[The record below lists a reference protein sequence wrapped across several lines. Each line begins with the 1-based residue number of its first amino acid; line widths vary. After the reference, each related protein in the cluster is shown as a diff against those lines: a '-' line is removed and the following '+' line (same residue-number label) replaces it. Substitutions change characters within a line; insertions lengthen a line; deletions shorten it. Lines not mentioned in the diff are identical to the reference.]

1 MGTQS
6 SPKGVLEPYGNLL
19 WLCSFRKFILHGRME
34 IMETEQYFPH
44 NKPISTEIIKKGLH
58 LAAVETSFG
67 QVCLENIVKKLSDL
81 FGIDYVFIGV
91 FDEQRP
97 NWIRSLAFCEQGE
110 LKDNF
115 SYSLD
120 NTPCSNVVG
129 DTMCVYEED
138 VHLLFPKDKLL
149 EEMGIRG
156 YIGAPIFNAAAEGIG
171 ILVLLQ
177 KSSLIYSEEM
187 QSLVQLYAARAGLE
201 IDRMKYEVELN
212 KFNDVLIQKDEDLLR
227 AEKIAKLGRWKWFV
241 KEDNLVCSN
250 IVKDIFKYPEKIV
263 PNTLASIT
271 KEGLFTKDS
280 IELIQKASKNA
291 TKNGASFEIEL
302 EFSNADKIPNWVKV
316 NGQVQERDEKGK
328 IKIVTG
334 TIQNI
339 TDHKNLINE
348 LNSASKAKDLFLG
361 VASHELKTPLSTMLL
376 LMDSLNRLLDK
387 GELSTNVDKIK
398 EKIKMLQKQGNR
410 FNRLANTL
418 LDITQMNTGN
428 LKFQVQSDVDLSAIA
443 NDICQQFADE
453 FKQGNTPLDIS
464 IQPEVIGTWD
474 PQRFGQVIYN
484 LMSNALKYG
493 QSRLVTFNLKSEN
506 EVVIIE
512 VKDQGVGISDEKKA
526 IIFEKFGRAV
536 DANVYKGIGL
546 GLWIVDEI
554 IKIVGG
560 EICVESVVNK
570 GSTFTAK
577 VPLRIKL

>member
-1 MGTQS
+1 
-6 SPKGVLEPYGNLL
+6 
-19 WLCSFRKFILHGRME
+19 
-34 IMETEQYFPH
+34 METEEYFPH
-44 NKPISTEIIKKGLH
+44 NQSISTEIIKKGLH

-81 FGIDYVFIGV
+81 FEIDYVFIGV
-91 FDEQRP
+91 FEEHKS
-97 NWIRSLAFCEQGE
+97 NWIKSLAFCEHAE
-110 LKDNF
+110 LRDNF

-138 VHLLFPKDKLL
+138 VHLLFPKDELL
-149 EEMGIRG
+149 AEMGIRG

-177 KSSLIYSEEM
+177 KSSLIFSEEM

-201 IDRMKYEVELN
+201 IDRMKYEVELK

-250 IVKDIFKYPEKIV
+250 IVKDIFNYPEKII

-271 KEGLFTKDS
+271 REGLFTTDS
-280 IELIQKASKNA
+280 IELIQKAAKKA
-291 TKNGASFEIEL
+291 AQNGTSFEIEL
-302 EFSNADKIPNWVKV
+302 EFTNADKIPNWVRV
-316 NGQVQERDEKGK
+316 IGQVQERDERGK

-348 LNSASKAKDLFLG
+348 LNSALRAKDLFLG

-387 GELSTNVDKIK
+387 GDLNTNVEKIK
-398 EKIKMLQKQGNR
+398 EKIKVLQKQGNR

-418 LDITQMNTGN
+418 LDITQLNTGN
-428 LKFQVQSDVDLSAIA
+428 LKFQVQSNVDLSAIA
-443 NDICQQFADE
+443 NDICQQFQDE
-453 FKQGNTPLDIS
+453 FKLTNTPLIIS
-464 IQPEVIGTWD
+464 IQPGIIGTWD

-484 LMSNALKYG
+484 FMSNALKYG
-493 QSRLVTFNLKSEN
+493 QSRPVHFHLKSEN
-506 EVVIIE
+506 NLVFIE
-512 VKDQGVGISDEKKA
+512 VKDQGVGISEEKKA
-526 IIFEKFGRAV
+526 FIFEKFGRAV
-536 DANVYKGIGL
+536 DANAYKGIGL

-560 EICVESVVNK
+560 AIWVESVVNK